1 MLTDTC
7 LRYYYRVEGEGDAII
22 TDVIYQ
28 SKTNYD
34 EKTKGDKKQYDK
46 LQDEIKELVE
56 KEKFLT
62 FKLEVINKQRTILNK
77 FAEQICKFSDSSKVS
92 LLYSQ
97 AVKGIV
103 LKLVNPCHFHICNKS
118 FSTVSFWSQPDYFLL
133 DLDAIFVHKILFVV
147 LHGQTAISPPLF
159 FICDIIGWQDRI

>member
-1 MLTDTC
+1 MC
-7 LRYYYRVEGEGDAII
+7 YRVEGEGDAII

-46 LQDEIKELVE
+46 LQDEIKELE
-56 KEKFLT
+56 KKEKFLT

-92 LLYSQ
+92 P
-97 AVKGIV
+97 V
-103 LKLVNPCHFHICNKS
+103 
-118 FSTVSFWSQPDYFLL
+118 FSL
-133 DLDAIFVHKILFVV
+133 
-147 LHGQTAISPPLF
+147 SP
-159 FICDIIGWQDRI
+159 